1 MTPHVIN
8 NTVYQNNKQIQVCNL
23 NSSAGSLY
31 INVSRHS
38 GNKQQFTSFTS
49 TEALSCWTSAAAA
62 AALTG
67 QSRIKVEE
75 IQRGKQTAAVEN

>member
-8 NTVYQNNKQIQVCNL
+8 NTVYQNNKQIHVVYNL

-49 TEALSCWTSAAAA
+49 TEALS
-62 AALTG
+62 G
-67 QSRIKVEE
+67 
-75 IQRGKQTAAVEN
+75 

>member
-8 NTVYQNNKQIQVCNL
+8 NTVYQNNKQIHVYNL

-31 INVSRHS
+31 INVSRHN

-49 TEALSCWTSAAAA
+49 TEALSCWTSAAA

-75 IQRGKQTAAVEN
+75 IQRGKQTAAVDN